1 MIIVKFLNFIKSLFR
16 QNKTTSTFI
25 VIHVNKI
32 EVNVTK
38 TNL

>member
-1 MIIVKFLNFIKSLFR
+1 MVIVKFLNFIKSLIR
-16 QNKTTSTFI
+16 QNKMASTFI